1 MAATSQGQ
9 RTPER
14 LVSLEVDNDAIK
26 FYSEVTRRDLK
37 EARRVAA
44 NSRRDYYSV
53 LGVPRTASDKDIK
66 TAYRKLARKHHP
78 DVNPGDKKAESL
90 FKEIGEAYSV
100 LSDTEKRK
108 KYDRWGHD
116 WEKIDQAQA
125 AGANFRRQPGG
136 TRYTYT
142 TGPNGGAGATGF
154 NFESEDLGG
163 LFEQLFGRASGGR
176 QRVRTTPRRGNDIDQ
191 PVEVT
196 LEEAFNGT
204 QRTYTLSD
212 TQTGESRTVEV
223 KIPAGATDGLRVRVA
238 GKGEQG
244 ASGGA
249 AGDLFLV
256 VSVKAHPLFEREG
269 DDLRVKVAT
278 PLYTAILGG
287 EVMVPTPKG
296 THLALKV
303 PPETPNGQRM
313 RLTGQGM
320 PHVNGS
326 GRGDLF
332 AEINI
337 QLPKNLSPHEKDVF
351 AELARLRAGASAA

>member
-1 MAATSQGQ
+1 
-9 RTPER
+9 
-14 LVSLEVDNDAIK
+14 
-26 FYSEVTRRDLK
+26 
-37 EARRVAA
+37 VAA
-44 NSRRDYYSV
+44 NPRRDYYSV

-78 DVNPGDKKAESL
+78 DVNPGDKKSEAL

-100 LSDTEKRK
+100 LSDADKRK

-116 WEKIDQAQA
+116 WEKIEQAQA
-125 AGANFRRQPGG
+125 AGANFRTRPGG
-136 TRYTYT
+136 TSYTYT
-142 TGPNGGAGATGF
+142 TGPNGGAPSGAGF

-176 QRVRTTPRRGNDIDQ
+176 QRVRATPRRGGDIDQ
-191 PVEVT
+191 PVEIT

-212 TQTGESRTVEV
+212 ASTGESRSVEV

-238 GKGEQG
+238 GKGEPG
-244 ASGGA
+244 SSGGT
-249 AGDLFLV
+249 AGDLYLV
-256 VSVKAHPLFEREG
+256 VSVKPHALFEREG
-269 DDLRVKVAT
+269 DDLRVKVPT

-287 EVMVPTPKG
+287 EVRVPTPRG

-313 RLTGQGM
+313 RLAGQGM
-320 PHVNGS
+320 PHMGG

-332 AEINI
+332 AELSV
-337 QLPKNLSPHEKDVF
+337 QLPRGLSQREKDLF
-351 AELARLRAGASAA
+351 AELARQRTAAA